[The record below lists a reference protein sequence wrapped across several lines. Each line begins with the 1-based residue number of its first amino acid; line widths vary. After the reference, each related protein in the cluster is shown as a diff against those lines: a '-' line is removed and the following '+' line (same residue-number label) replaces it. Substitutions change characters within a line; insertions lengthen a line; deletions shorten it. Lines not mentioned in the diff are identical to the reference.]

1 LSIFSFLNLQAQDS
15 TEVQKE
21 SFFNRKGMIAIGFY
35 KINASEESYV
45 NKAYD
50 LGEGYEVSALGYI
63 APHVVL
69 GARISVFRGSV
80 TDPTFVGNYYVTQFN
95 LTGAQVG
102 YHFFEEKRIQIIL
115 QGGLGWV
122 NYRHAKAKAKD
133 FKDSGF
139 SYYLNPQL
147 SFSIFKWLALY
158 GTLDLRYDKLKVQT
172 AAEIQDAFDQ
182 VTYLNTSFGV
192 RFKL

>member
-1 LSIFSFLNLQAQDS
+1 MKKILLSIILFFGLFITNAQTLTVTTDKNPALVGEQILIKF
-15 TEVQKE
+15 T
-21 SFFNRKGMIAIGFY
+21 
-35 KINASEESYV
+35 V
-45 NKAYD
+45 N
-50 LGEGYEVSALGYI
+50 
-63 APHVVL
+63 
-69 GARISVFRGSV
+69 
-80 TDPTFVGNYYVTQFN
+80 
-95 LTGAQVG
+95 
-102 YHFFEEKRIQIIL
+102 
-115 QGGLGWV
+115 
-122 NYRHAKAKAKD
+122 AKAKD